1 MKALYLKGHGG
12 LEQLE
17 YGELPVPEPAPDQ
30 VLLRVRA
37 AALNHLDLWTV
48 QKVPGLAIPFPHVP
62 GNDMA
67 GVVERVGAQVTHV
80 KPGDEVV
87 VAPGVGCGLCES
99 CAAGDD
105 HLCRLYFVYGYQR
118 HGGLAQYAVV
128 RGNQLRRKPP
138 GIDWPE
144 AASAG
149 LVFLTAWHMI
159 AARARLLPGE
169 TCLVMAAGSG
179 VGIAAIQIARL
190 FGARVIATAG
200 SDAKLARAQ
209 ALGAH
214 DTINYSDPEWPR
226 RVRELSAGRGVDVV
240 IEHTG
245 EHFFEACVGSLAK
258 NGRLVTCGAT
268 SGPRATFDLR
278 LLFARH
284 LNLLGS
290 YMGSRAEWHRVW
302 GLLEAGRLHPVVD
315 SVYPLSEGRRAF
327 ERMQSREVFGKLVLI
342 PESP

>member
-1 MKALYLKGHGG
+1 MKALYLKDHGG
-12 LEQLE
+12 LDQLE
-17 YGELPVPEPAPDQ
+17 YGDLPLPVPAPDH

-37 AALNHLDLWTV
+37 AALNHLDLWTMH
-48 QKVPGLAIPFPHVP
+48 KVPGLSIAFPHVL

-67 GVVERVGAQVTHV
+67 GVVEEAGSLVTHV

-87 VAPGVGCGLCES
+87 VAPGVGCGLCEA

-105 HLCRLYFVYGYQR
+105 HLCRHYFLYGYQR
-118 HGGLAQYAVV
+118 DGGLAQYAAV
-128 RGNQLRRKPP
+128 RGNQLRPKPP
-138 GIDWPE
+138 GLAWPE

-149 LVFLTAWHMI
+149 LVFLTAWHMVVS
-159 AARARLLPGE
+159 RARLLPGE

-200 SDAKLARAQ
+200 SEAKLAKA
-209 ALGAH
+209 ANLGAH
-214 DTINYSDPEWPR
+214 DTVSYTDPEWGR
-226 RVRELSAGRGVDVV
+226 RVRDLTKGRGVDVV

-245 EHFFEACVGSLAK
+245 EEHFQACVSTLAR

-268 SGPRATFDLR
+268 SGPRAQFDLR

-302 GLLEAGRLHPVVD
+302 GLLEAGQLHPVVD
-315 SVYPLSEGRRAF
+315 SVYPLARGREAF
-327 ERMQSREVFGKLVLI
+327 ERLQSREAFGKLVLI
-342 PESP
+342 PE

>member
-1 MKALYLKGHGG
+1 MKALYIKGHGG

-17 YGELPVPEPAPDQ
+17 YGDLPVPEPGADE

-37 AALNHLDLWTV
+37 TALNHLDLWTLR
-48 QKVPGLAIPFPHVP
+48 KVPGLTLRFPHVP

-67 GVVERVGAQVTHV
+67 GVVEKTGALVTNV

-87 VAPGVGCGLCES
+87 VAPGVGCGLCEACS
-99 CAAGDD
+99 AGDD
-105 HLCRLYFVYGYQR
+105 QLCRYYSVYGYQR
-118 HGGLAQYAVV
+118 NGGLAQYAVV
-128 RGNQLRRKPP
+128 RGNQLRKKPASM
-138 GIDWPE
+138 GWPE
-144 AASAG
+144 AASAS

-159 AARARLLPGE
+159 SSRAQLKPGE

-179 VGIAAIQIARL
+179 VGIAATQIARL
-190 FGARVIATAG
+190 FGARVIAAAG
-200 SDAKLARAQ
+200 SEAKLSKAVK
-209 ALGAH
+209 LGAH
-214 DTINYSDPEWPR
+214 ETINYTDAEWAKKAR
-226 RVRELSAGRGVDVV
+226 DLTKGRGVDVV

-245 EHFFEACVGSLAK
+245 EDFFESCIACLAK

-268 SGPRATFDLR
+268 SGPRAQFDLR

-302 GLLEAGRLHPVVD
+302 DLLEAGRLSPVVD
-315 SVYPLSEGRRAF
+315 SVRALAEGRAAF
-327 ERMQSREVFGKLVLI
+327 ERMENRELFGKLVLI
-342 PESP
+342 PE